1 MLRGGS
7 GIAEDVN
14 PSPPNNGDTGSRN
27 LRRGPG
33 NAQKKL
39 VGVGRQ
45 PGRGNVGSIWGD
57 NRNVFGNIRYVI
69 FLFLDVFGVD
79 CGKFSGTIMG
89 D

>member
-39 VGVGRQ
+39 VGGGLGHVAR
-45 PGRGNVGSIWGD
+45 NVGSIWGD

-69 FLFLDVFGVD
+69 FLFLDGFVVD
-79 CGKFSGTIMG
+79 WGKFSGTIMM